1 MFGLFSPARH
11 ELKEY
16 LKYDITQFKDKIRFL
31 EICTNRDGEA
41 NAICPL
47 YFNGAVSY
55 FEELPLP
62 FELEQ
67 LTKFYENIHKSTKSI
82 NLIYTNTISLWEKL
96 LAFLANLGKVKLPQ

>member
-1 MFGLFSPARH
+1 MFTLFSPARH

-16 LKYDITQFKDKIRFL
+16 LKYDITRFKDHIRFL
-31 EICTNRDGEA
+31 EIGINRDGEA
-41 NAICPL
+41 NAMCPL

-62 FELEQ
+62 FETEQ
-67 LTKFYENIHKSTKSI
+67 LQKFYQLIDKPISSI

-96 LAFLANLGKVKLPQ
+96 LAFLANLGKVKQPQ